1 MRITK
6 IILRVIIGLLFLAIG
21 LYHFYAYE
29 FLAVFVPLPHGS
41 KIFVCVIAALISL
54 SSIGIMMNKF
64 TRASLITLA
73 LIFLVTA
80 FMTAIPMTFR
90 EPDEIIKRIGFANLI
105 KFGLASI
112 LLVFLVFSKQKH

>member
-80 FMTAIPMTFR
+80 FMTAIPMSFR

-112 LLVFLVFSKQKH
+112 LLVFLVFSKLKH